1 MREREREGKRKD
13 DIGESPALQQKA
25 SSGEEASTRRRR
37 GWESVGRGSE
47 KAGLSDLTREEK
59 EKKQSREREER

>member
-1 MREREREGKRKD
+1 MLQILGSTLVEKRFARERGGKRKD

-37 GWESVGRGSE
+37 GWEL
-47 KAGLSDLTREEK
+47 AW
-59 EKKQSREREER
+59 